1 MEGKRISLITF
12 TKKGDPIATQVWF
25 VERDE
30 KIFFATTQKRYKFRR
45 IKNNQNV
52 KIARASMRGKP
63 KEEYIEGIARILSDE
78 EFKSII
84 ELFKKKYRLFKMMF
98 KVDQEGE
105 KKVFG
110 IEITLK

>member
-1 MEGKRISLITF
+1 MEGKYISLITY

-25 VERDE
+25 VEKEE
-30 KIFFATTQKRYKFRR
+30 KIYFATSQKRYKIKR
-45 IKNNQNV
+45 IRNNKNV
-52 KIARASMRGKP
+52 KIARASMRGKA
-63 KEEYIEGIARILSDE
+63 KEEYVDGVARILSDD
-78 EFKSII
+78 EFRSII